1 MKKIRVKVDALCDA
15 LDRATLRGSREDW
28 GRESEALYEMYEAL
42 RRLRGQNLVR
52 LPQFSTAPDV
62 VRAVRTQKVRDP
74 VVTEGLELLARR
86 LTSPI
91 ALKAYVSP

>member
-28 GRESEALYEMYEAL
+28 GRKSEALYEMYEAL
-42 RRLRGQNLVR
+42 RRLRGKNLVR
-52 LPQFSTAPDV
+52 LPQFPTAPDV

-74 VVTEGLELLARR
+74 AVTEGLELLASH
-86 LTSPI
+86 LTSPL
-91 ALKAYVSP
+91 ALKAYVLP